1 MSGGSIIEEA
11 TGEISGNIKADGPGR
26 GSTSAESVKRLGGI
40 GDIALK
46 AAAGLVLLFLFLPI
60 FVTILFSFNDKQ
72 GKYNLKWQGFTL
84 EHWLDPLKYPEL
96 NKAFVVSIEVAVV
109 ATAVSVVLGSLVAIA
124 LVRQRFRGRD
134 TIDTFLVIPLTV
146 AEVVM
151 GASLLTLFLDFGWNR
166 GFWTIVLAHIG
177 FQLSFVALTVRAR
190 VRGHD
195 WTTEDAALDLG
206 AGPTR
211 TFLRVT
217 LPLIMPGIVAAALL
231 AFALSLDDFII
242 TVFNAGSEVTY
253 PLFVNNT
260 QKNGVPPQVNVLATT
275 ILVASLLLISAGTLW
290 RKRRES

>member
-11 TGEISGNIKADGPGR
+11 TGEISGNVKHGGPGR
-26 GSTSAESVKRLGGI
+26 GSTSAESVKRLGGL

-60 FVTILFSFNDKQ
+60 LVTILFSFNDKQ

-96 NKAFVVSIEVAVV
+96 NKAFAVSIEVAVV

-134 TIDTFLVIPLTV
+134 VIDTSLVIPLTV

-275 ILVASLLLISAGTLW
+275 ILVASLLLISVGTLW

>member
-11 TGEISGNIKADGPGR
+11 TGEISGNVDGAPR
-26 GSTSAESVKRLGGI
+26 HEGSTSARAVRRFGGLG
-40 GDIALK
+40 DVALK
-46 AAAGLVLLFLFLPI
+46 VVAGLVLLFLFMPI

-84 EHWLDPLKYPEL
+84 DHWLDPFKYPEL
-96 NKAFVVSIEVAVV
+96 NSAFVTSVEVAAISTAVAVV
-109 ATAVSVVLGSLVAIA
+109 LGTLVAIA

-134 TIDTFLVIPLTV
+134 TVDTFLVVPLTV

-151 GASLLTLFLDFGWNR
+151 GASLLTLFIDFGWNR
-166 GFWTIVLAHIG
+166 GFLTIVIAHIG
-177 FQLSFVALTVRAR
+177 FQISFVALTVRAR

-217 LPLIMPGIVAAALL
+217 LPLILPGVVAAALL

-242 TVFNAGSEVTY
+242 TVFNAGSELTY
-253 PLFVNNT
+253 PLYVNNT
-260 QKNGVPPQVNVLATT
+260 QKNGVPPQVNVLATV
-275 ILVASLLLISAGTLW
+275 ILVVSLLLIGGGTLW
-290 RKRRES
+290 RRRREA